1 MIAAPAPVLAPAG
14 FNQCQAALEG
24 VGAGIGASLRA
35 IDCAAGQMSQA
46 AFSRIFGPD
55 GAFLLPLQVLLTI
68 FVAFLG
74 YGLITGR
81 LRIGLSSLAPRI
93 FTLVAVVTF
102 ATSWIAFQS
111 VFWNLTVGGPDEIAG
126 ALMGS
131 QGSATTIFADKLDV
145 VMYSLMEASGGDG
158 AAAETTSIFSPPG
171 LLWAGGTMLLLGTVG
186 VLATCKI
193 ALAVLLALGPIFI
206 VTALF
211 KPTRG
216 LFTGWL
222 KAVVLMALAPL
233 FAVLGGTLMLELATP
248 VLSSLMA
255 TPGEIDVRP
264 AMAFFM
270 IGAVH
275 LALMAMV
282 MKVTSTM
289 VAGWSVFGF
298 AGSGSS
304 SDDAQSR
311 APAAAS
317 PASPAPAAAGM
328 SRERSLTSGMSAAP
342 ARDIRVSTMAPL
354 PANDTGTGTGGTSR
368 ETRIITGAAASG
380 GATKA
385 ETTALSRARG
395 IGSRFKSAPIRS
407 METK

>member
-1 MIAAPAPVLAPAG
+1 MIAGSTPTG
-14 FNQCQAALEG
+14 FDQCQGALDG

-46 AFSRIFGPD
+46 AFSRIFGSD

-126 ALMGS
+126 ALMGTR
-131 QGSATTIFADKLDV
+131 GSATTIFADKLDV
-145 VMYSLMEASGGDG
+145 VMYSLMEASGGNG

-206 VTALF
+206 VMALF
-211 KPTRG
+211 KATRG

-233 FAVLGGTLMLELATP
+233 FAVLGGTLMLELAAP

-298 AGSGSS
+298 AGSAG
-304 SDDAQSR
+304 DR
-311 APAAAS
+311 ADHGQARTLPADRVALAATNT
-317 PASPAPAAAGM
+317 AGLP
-328 SRERSLTSGMSAAP
+328 RERATAGAMSAAS
-342 ARDIRVSTMAPL
+342 ARDIRVSAAMPS
-354 PANDTGTGTGGTSR
+354 PANDTGAGSTTR
-368 ETRIITGAAASG
+368 ETRIVAVAGQTGASSS
-380 GATKA
+380 TDK
-385 ETTALSRARG
+385 TTLSRTRG
-395 IGSRFKSAPIRS
+395 IGSRFKSAPARS
-407 METK
+407 METKTP